1 MSESMD
7 SMFTREIPKSCK
19 SMQCLESNVSTAMY
33 YNELWHSRL
42 PKTNMGNL
50 LRNKHSVFY
59 TAVYELSI
67 YAVAMWTTPVVANRM
82 TNGFQML
89 ELRRLAIAPDAPKYT
104 ATWMLGKMIKNIHKQ
119 FPDIIKL
126 ISYQDTEV
134 HTGTIYAAGNW
145 KLESTTK
152 YKPWNTQTR
161 TRVSIVQ
168 SKADKNRWVYEL
180 SVQN

>member
-7 SMFTREIPKSCK
+7 YMFNRNPPKSCK
-19 SMQCLESNVSTAMY
+19 NMQTLECDVKTAML
-33 YNELWHSRL
+33 YNEIWHSRL
-42 PKTNMGNL
+42 PKTNRFNL
-50 LRNKHSVFY
+50 SGKNSLFFAAVF
-59 TAVYELSI
+59 ELNI
-67 YAVAMWTTPVVANRM
+67 FAVAMWTTPVAANRM

-119 FPDIIKL
+119 LPDIIKL
-126 ISYQDTEV
+126 VSYQDTEV

-145 KLESTTK
+145 KLETTSK
-152 YKPWNTQTR
+152 YIAWDTSKRIRNAK
-161 TRVSIVQ
+161 VQ
-168 SKADKNRWVYEL
+168 STADKNRWVYEL